1 MQIAMLCTKYTLT
14 IGDEYLTNELAA
26 AIASQGH
33 RVQVVVLDWSAPSGG
48 RPQHLRIGDV
58 DVMVLTPWAPEGI
71 GRLGALAS
79 KWLLSSLRATLQ
91 MRPALRGRHFDLLI
105 AFSPISAVAA
115 QVLWLTR
122 RFRTRNYLVMWD
134 FFPYHH
140 RSIGLIPDGWPF
152 AIARRLEQSLIR
164 RFDVIGCM
172 SPRNVAYLQDHY
184 KLRPNQRAEILPI
197 WGQIDAP
204 PTMSHDHAR
213 TAFGLPHDKTIVVHG
228 GQITEGRGIDDILAA
243 AAIARREHPRL
254 TFLLIGEG
262 RLTAAVNKHIA
273 EGGDNVIYRPRVP
286 RQDYLSLVAACDV
299 GIVCTVRNVDVPTFP
314 SKIIDYLRV
323 GLPVVASVENSTDYG
338 QFIEENG
345 IGLAV
350 SAGDPRAMVGAIS
363 AITRNAVAGRRMAEA
378 GRRVLA
384 ECFNVERVAARLLKS
399 LPPLL
404 SDAAAARPAA

>member
-1 MQIAMLCTKYTLT
+1 
-14 IGDEYLTNELAA
+14 
-26 AIASQGH
+26 
-33 RVQVVVLDWSAPSGG
+33 
-48 RPQHLRIGDV
+48 
-58 DVMVLTPWAPEGI
+58 MVLAPYALEGF

-79 KWLLSSLRATLQ
+79 KWVLSSLRAALQ

-122 RFRTRNYLVMWD
+122 RFGTRNYLVMWD

-152 AIARRLEQSLIR
+152 AIARRLEQALIR

-172 SPRNVAYLQDHY
+172 SRRNVAYLQDHY
-184 KLRPNQRAEILPI
+184 ALRPNQRAEILPI
-197 WGQIDAP
+197 WGRIDAP
-204 PTMSHDHAR
+204 PTMSRERAR

-254 TFLLIGEG
+254 AFLLIGEG
-262 RLTAAVNKHIA
+262 RLTGAVNAHIA
-273 EGGDNVIYRPRVP
+273 EGGDNVIYRPRIP
-286 RQDYLSLVAACDV
+286 RQEYLSVVSACDV

-345 IGLAV
+345 VGLAV
-350 SAGDPRAMVGAIS
+350 SAGDPRAMVSAVS
-363 AITRNAVAGRRMAEA
+363 AIAHNAVAMKRMAEA

-384 ECFNVERVAARLLKS
+384 ECFNVERVAARLLGS
-399 LPPLL
+399 LPPLP
-404 SDAAAARPAA
+404 SDVVAPGPAA

>member
-14 IGDEYLTNELAA
+14 SGDEYLTNELAA

-48 RPQHLRIGDV
+48 RPQQVRVGDV
-58 DVMVLTPWAPEGI
+58 DVMVLAPCALEGF
-71 GRLGALAS
+71 GRLGAVAS
-79 KWLLSSLRATLQ
+79 KWVLSSLRATLQ

-105 AFSPISAVAA
+105 AFSPISAMAG
-115 QVLWLTR
+115 QVLWLAR

-164 RFDVIGCM
+164 RFDIIGCM
-172 SPRNVAYLQDHY
+172 SPRNVAYLRDHY
-184 KLRPNQRAEILPI
+184 ALRPNQRAEILPI
-197 WGQIDAP
+197 WGRIDTQP
-204 PTMSHDHAR
+204 MMSREHAR
-213 TAFGLPHDKTIVVHG
+213 TAFGLPHDKTIIVHG

-254 TFLLIGEG
+254 SFLLIGEG
-262 RLTAAVNKHIA
+262 RLTGAVNAHIA
-273 EGGDNVIYRPRVP
+273 EGGDNVIYRPRIS
-286 RQDYLSLVAACDV
+286 RQEYLSVVSACDV

-314 SKIIDYLRV
+314 SKIIDYLRA

-350 SAGDPRAMVGAIS
+350 SAGDPCALVSGICSIAHNTIARK
-363 AITRNAVAGRRMAEA
+363 RMIEA

-384 ECFNVERVAARLLKS
+384 ECFNVQSVAARLLRS
-399 LPPLL
+399 LPPLP
-404 SDAAAARPAA
+404 SDVVVPGPAA